1 MNVSFASCV
10 NRNLH
15 PYITA
20 FWQTEGC
27 PHYAVET
34 ILPKGV
40 IELIFSFDD
49 AVAYNTSIN
58 NRSQLTPRCFV
69 NGMNTRPV
77 HLKLPVQQ
85 TFFGIELHPAAA
97 KLLLDVPGGTFLDKI
112 TDLELV
118 SKSFG
123 SLWHRLAAAA
133 NFHKRVAIA
142 EQWMAGT
149 IKPVDERAIS
159 IAGFLKNSMETES
172 VSGLATA
179 FCYSTRQLH
188 RKMQEFFGMPTEGVI
203 RYKRYLH
210 ALQQMHRTEA
220 TLTQI
225 AHHTNYYDQ
234 AHFIREFREFTSLTP
249 GEYRQQ
255 QSRLAGHLYQ

>member
-1 MNVSFASCV
+1 MNVSFARCM
-10 NRNLH
+10 NDQLH

-20 FWQTEGC
+20 FWQMDGC

-40 IELIFSFDD
+40 IELIFSFDE
-49 AVAYNTSIN
+49 AVAYNTSGEAGG
-58 NRSQLTPRCFV
+58 LTPRCFV
-69 NGMNTRPV
+69 NGMNTKPV
-77 HLKLPVQQ
+77 RLKVPARQ

-97 KLLLDVPGGTFLDKI
+97 RLLLAAPSGVFLDNI

-123 SLWHRLAAAA
+123 TLWHRLAHAVS
-133 NFHKRVAIA
+133 FQERVAIS
-142 EQWMAGT
+142 EHWMTQFIRPA
-149 IKPVDERAIS
+149 DERVLS
-159 IAGFLKNSMETES
+159 IAGFLKHGMETGS
-172 VSGLATA
+172 VAELATG

-210 ALQQMHRTEA
+210 ALDQMHRTQA

-234 AHFIREFREFTSLTP
+234 AHFIREFREFTGLTP

-255 QSRLAGHLYQ
+255 RSRLAGHLYQ